1 MGDPEK
7 RKERSMGGRSGG
19 GDREAS
25 ATMRGPMVGLE
36 RQKWEG
42 QEGAFPPPSTQVS
55 ATTED
60 SPPALP
66 SPPPSHPRP
75 RRARDH

>member
-1 MGDPEK
+1 
-7 RKERSMGGRSGG
+7 MGGRRGG

-25 ATMRGPMVGLE
+25 ATMRGPMVGEE
-36 RQKWEG
+36 RQKREG
-42 QEGAFPPPSTQVS
+42 REGAFPPLSTQVS

-66 SPPPSHPRP
+66 SPPPPTP
-75 RRARDH
+75 EGLETIN